1 MTTTEQNNNTIE
13 FLKEWELVQKL
24 EAAPSAEPAGGEAA
38 TDAELQH
45 MQEMVSAETQPY
57 DPEVTAGQIRLLA
70 DPERMTYVAVMPWG
84 DSPDMWMVIPFS
96 RFENPATDEEL
107 LSADAA
113 NAPMFQQVYQVW
125 NTRTW
130 HTSIVQRSW
139 VAGEVADADRA
150 ALSAVA
156 QFWLLNTEVPADVRA
171 RTGAPLVGPDDPRCT
186 YIQESVRLLEQLD
199 AEDLELLFAEEAEAE
214 EVPNA

>member
-1 MTTTEQNNNTIE
+1 MTTTEQQSNTVE
-13 FLKEWELVQKL
+13 FLKEWELIQQL
-24 EAAPSAEPAGGEAA
+24 EAAPIAKPAAENLADNEI
-38 TDAELQH
+38 H
-45 MQEMVSAETQPY
+45 HEMVSEETQPY
-57 DPEVTAGQIRLLA
+57 DREVAPGQIRLLA

-84 DSPDMWMVIPFS
+84 DNPDMWMVIPFS

-107 LSADAA
+107 LSANAA

-125 NTRTW
+125 NMRTW

-171 RTGAPLVGPDDPRCT
+171 RTGAPLAGPDDPRCT
-186 YIQESVRLLEQLD
+186 YIKESVQLLEQLD
-199 AEDLELLFAEEAEAE
+199 SEDLELLFTEEAAAE
-214 EVPNA
+214 EVSNA

>member
-1 MTTTEQNNNTIE
+1 MTTTAQNNNTSE
-13 FLKEWELVQKL
+13 FLKEWELVQNL
-24 EAAPSAEPAGGEAA
+24 EAAPSIELAGGKAP

-45 MQEMVSAETQPY
+45 MREMVASETPTY
-57 DPEVTAGQIRLLA
+57 DMEVAAGQIRLLA
-70 DPERMTYVAVMPWG
+70 DPERMTYVAIMPWG

-96 RFENPATDEEL
+96 RFENPATDKEL
-107 LSADAA
+107 LSTDAA
-113 NAPMFQQVYQVW
+113 SAPMFQQVYQVW

-171 RTGAPLVGPDDPRCT
+171 RTGAPLAGPDDPRCG
-186 YIQESVRLLEQLD
+186 YVRESVQLLEQLD
-199 AEDLELLFAEEAEAE
+199 AEDLELLFVEEAEAE
-214 EVPNA
+214 EVPND

>member
-1 MTTTEQNNNTIE
+1 MSTKEQQNNTFE
-13 FLKEWELVQKL
+13 FLKEWELIQQL
-24 EAAPSAEPAGGEAA
+24 ESAPAAEPT
-38 TDAELQH
+38 TDNSADEETRR
-45 MQEMVSAETQPY
+45 EMVSEVTQPY
-57 DPEVTAGQIRLLA
+57 DLEVAAGQIRLLA

-125 NTRTW
+125 NMRTW
-130 HTSIVQRSW
+130 HTSIIQRSW
-139 VAGEVADADRA
+139 VAGKIADADRA

-171 RTGAPLVGPDDPRCT
+171 RTGAPLAGPDDPRCG
-186 YIQESVRLLEQLD
+186 YVRESVQLLEQLD

>member
-1 MTTTEQNNNTIE
+1 MYTEEQQRNTIE

-24 EAAPSAEPAGGEAA
+24 EAAPSTELAGGEAA

-45 MQEMVSAETQPY
+45 MQEMVSEEVQPY
-57 DPEVTAGQIRLLA
+57 DLEVAAGQIRLLA

-84 DSPDMWMVIPFS
+84 YSPDMWMVIPFS
-96 RFENPATDEEL
+96 RFENPATDKEL
-107 LSADAA
+107 LSTDAA
-113 NAPMFQQVYQVW
+113 SAPMFQQVYQVW

-139 VAGEVADADRA
+139 VAGEIADADRA

-156 QFWLLNTEVPADVRA
+156 QFWLLNTEVHADVRA
-171 RTGAPLVGPDDPRCT
+171 RTGAPLAGPDDPRCT
-186 YIQESVRLLEQLD
+186 YIKESVRLLEQLD
-199 AEDLELLFAEEAEAE
+199 AEDLELLFTEEAAAE
-214 EVPNA
+214 EVANA